1 MSPRDSRLDFEGLYR
16 THRNEVYRAALRKVG
31 DHHDAE
37 DVTQTAF
44 LDAYRAILR
53 GSKPDLPRAWL
64 LAIAENVRR
73 RRFRTTL
80 GRPREE
86 QLHDET
92 LPSAEPPWRAQTEE
106 IRNALA
112 RLAENQRKVF
122 LLRELGGF
130 SYGEIAVQ
138 LDLSVPAVQML
149 LFRARQKL
157 RAELDQSRSVRLG
170 GLIPVPHWLFG
181 FADKFPAGFAAPRVA
196 GLVAAGVIATSV
208 GVVSDVSVAESKR
221 QPAGHAPL
229 VVSKPV
235 SRQAAAPALNAVRT
249 PVRAKVGATVVSKSQ
264 NVKAVTGPSTRRPAQ
279 PQPTIPF
286 VAVEGGGAES
296 AAPVATSAT
305 LGIGDGA
312 PAPALIPALPSVSQ
326 APIVP
331 VVTSHLP
338 PLPEPPVDVVVPA
351 LPDLPIVQPPLPPAL
366 PGGVEATVPE
376 IPVIKVVP

>member
-73 RRFRTTL
+73 RRFRTSL
-80 GRPREE
+80 RRPREE
-86 QLHDET
+86 PLLDEA

-106 IRNALA
+106 IRAALA

-157 RAELDQSRSVRLG
+157 RAELDQSGSVRLG
-170 GLIPVPHWLFG
+170 GLIPIPHWLVG
-181 FADKFPAGFAAPRVA
+181 LADRFPAGFAAPRVA
-196 GLVAAGVIATSV
+196 GLVAAGVIVTSV
-208 GVVSDVSVAESKR
+208 GVVSDVSVAEPKR

-235 SRQAAAPALNAVRT
+235 RPHVAAPAVNAVHA
-249 PVRAKVGATVVSKSQ
+249 PVRATAGAAVVSKREV
-264 NVKAVTGPSTRRPAQ
+264 NAVAAAGRPAAT
-279 PQPTIPF
+279 QPTIAA
-286 VAVEGGGAES
+286 VDVVEGGGAEP
-296 AAPVATSAT
+296 AAPVASSAT

-331 VVTSHLP
+331 VVTTHLP
-338 PLPEPPVDVVVPA
+338 PLPEPPVEVVVPA

-366 PGGVEATVPE
+366 PGGAEATVPE